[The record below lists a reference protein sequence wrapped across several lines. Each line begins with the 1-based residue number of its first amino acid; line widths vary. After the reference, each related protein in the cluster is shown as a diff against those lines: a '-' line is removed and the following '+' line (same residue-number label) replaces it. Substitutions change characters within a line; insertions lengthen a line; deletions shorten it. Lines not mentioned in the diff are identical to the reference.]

1 MVDIFPSEYIHV
13 GGDECPKIRWEKC
26 PKCQARIKE
35 LRLKADK
42 NHTAEQKLQSYII
55 NYAEQFLNG
64 KGRRIIGWEEI
75 LEGGLAPNATVMS
88 WRGIEG
94 GIEAVKHKHDAIMTP
109 SLLADMYL
117 WKKYIA
123 TNRYLRHSLPKKQNT
138 S

>member
-1 MVDIFPSEYIHV
+1 MNARRYA
-13 GGDECPKIRWEKC
+13 GKKC

-94 GIEAVKHKHDAIMTP
+94 GIEAVKTQTRRDHDSQFIP
-109 SLLADMYL
+109 VLRLLSDHGY
-117 WKKYIA
+117 
-123 TNRYLRHSLPKKQNT
+123 RQ
-138 S
+138 